1 MFNLY
6 WLINNPNVE
15 GKIAGD
21 ESGYTINNSSTTTAA
36 T

>member
-15 GKIAGD
+15 GKIAGVPD
-21 ESGYTINNSSTTTAA
+21 SLEDH
-36 T
+36 

>member
-15 GKIAGD
+15 GKIAGELVD
-21 ESGYTINNSSTTTAA
+21 VVPDSLEDH
-36 T
+36 